1 MCGPRR
7 SKEVLPDGPYTLQR
21 PSDDLR
27 DNPILEPEPYYQ
39 SYKPDPEVHPTFNN
53 MNEELQIK
61 RKQAQGFTN

>member
-7 SKEVLPDGPYTLQR
+7 RREPLPDGPYTLQR
-21 PSDDLR
+21 PSEDLR

-39 SYKPDPEVHPTFNN
+39 SYQYDPNLHQTANS

-61 RKQAQGFTN
+61 RKQAHGFSK